1 MGKAA
6 PGTGRLEAEVD
17 GNRLTLLS
25 EGPDRL
31 SALLRLIEEAQTS
44 LRFLYYM
51 FLDDAVSA
59 RVRDALIGAAERGV
73 KVSLLIDS
81 FGSSANTDFFQPLI
95 DSRVSFCVFS
105 PRWGR
110 RYLLRNHQKLA
121 LADGNKVII
130 GGFNISVDYFGG
142 PESGA
147 WRDIGLELEG
157 PAAAP
162 LASYFDDLFGWANA
176 PRARIRDLR
185 RMLHKHSGAG
195 GKLHWLMGGPT
206 RRLSPWARAVRRD
219 MLKARQL
226 DIVAAYFA
234 PSPGMLRRIAGAA
247 RQGRARLV
255 TAAYSD
261 NLATVSAARNTYW
274 WLLKRQVEIFEYQ
287 PTKMHTKLFVVDDA
301 VHIGSANFD
310 MRSLFLN
317 LEMMLRID
325 DAGFAAAMRGFV
337 EQEISDSR
345 QVTLESHRKERTLL
359 NRLRWAASYFVVGV
373 ADYSI
378 ARRLNF
384 RG

>member
-1 MGKAA
+1 
-6 PGTGRLEAEVD
+6 
-17 GNRLTLLS
+17 
-25 EGPDRL
+25 
-31 SALLRLIEEAQTS
+31 
-44 LRFLYYM
+44 
-51 FLDDAVSA
+51 
-59 RVRDALIGAAERGV
+59 
-73 KVSLLIDS
+73 
-81 FGSSANTDFFQPLI
+81 
-95 DSRVSFCVFS
+95 
-105 PRWGR
+105 
-110 RYLLRNHQKLA
+110 
-121 LADGNKVII
+121 
-130 GGFNISVDYFGG
+130 
-142 PESGA
+142 
-147 WRDIGLELEG
+147 
-157 PAAAP
+157 
-162 LASYFDDLFGWANA
+162 
-176 PRARIRDLR
+176 
-185 RMLHKHSGAG
+185 
-195 GKLHWLMGGPT
+195 
-206 RRLSPWARAVRRD
+206 

-274 WLLKRQVEIFEYQ
+274 WLLKRKVEIFEYQ

-325 DAGFAAAMRGFV
+325 DAAFAAAMRGFV
-337 EQEISDSR
+337 EQEIADSR
-345 QVTLESHRKERTLL
+345 QVTVESHRKERTLL